1 MRICL
6 AWTVPRMI
14 RRSTKARRDVPRG
27 RRRRAMRRLVVT
39 TRCQSPATENRQTRF
54 LVDEERK
61 PRELTVRSA
70 GFLERERPRFR
81 TLLTANTAFVATY
94 IIYDFADDSD
104 NKQVFQSSQLRQT
117 SHMGPARRCG
127 PLKIS
132 VQPRRRRFC
141 DFPSHPNEAPRAARA
156 TRTRVAMG
164 SGAGPNRGGCLLY
177 TSPSPRDVEESRM
190 PSSA

>member
-104 NKQVFQSSQLRQT
+104 NKQVFNLRSSDRQVIQRTRQPLRSTENQRPAT
-117 SHMGPARRCG
+117 KASFLRLYVASERGAARREG
-127 PLKIS
+127 
-132 VQPRRRRFC
+132 
-141 DFPSHPNEAPRAARA
+141 DPNEGCDGLR
-156 TRTRVAMG
+156 
-164 SGAGPNRGGCLLY
+164 RG
-177 TSPSPRDVEESRM
+177 T
-190 PSSA
+190 